1 MYAQFNNENGT
12 LQVHVFHN
20 KKPFVY
26 WLFFLLVIY
35 IKCALPGI
43 GYANHM
49 IDICEY
55 DLQELVGD
63 DGASV
68 SKTK

>member
-12 LQVHVFHN
+12 LQVYVFHN

-55 DLQELVGD
+55 DL
-63 DGASV
+63 
-68 SKTK
+68 